1 MSYKLYT
8 DKVNKFSCNIQVEGT
23 SLANSRVRL
32 VVESDDLTYMF
43 NGQIYDEGTCEVTI
57 PKTKQ
62 FLPEGKKGMMRL
74 EIIADD
80 VYFEP
85 WNSVFTVEQEKKVA
99 VVVKEQIDT
108 KPKITVEVTQP
119 KEEKKPVVET
129 KEPVKQR
136 VVEKRSKND
145 DEVVLSKS
153 EFLKALL
160 GGIK

>member
-74 EIIADD
+74 EVIADD

-85 WNSVFTVEQEKKVA
+85 WNSIFTVEQEKKVA
-99 VVVKEQIDT
+99 VVVQEQAEV
-108 KPKITVEVTQP
+108 KPKITVEVAQP
-119 KEEKKPVVET
+119 KEIKKPVVET
-129 KEPVKQR
+129 KEPVTQKK
-136 VVEKRSKND
+136 VERKSENE
-145 DEVVLSKS
+145 EVVLSKA
-153 EFLKALL
+153 EFLKALM
-160 GGIK
+160 GGLK

>member
-23 SLANSRVRL
+23 SLANSKVRL

-43 NGQIYDEGTCEVTI
+43 NGRIFDEGTCEVTI

-74 EIIADD
+74 EVIADD

-85 WNSVFTVEQEKKVA
+85 WNSIFTVEQEKKVA
-99 VVVKEQIDT
+99 VVVQEQIDT
-108 KPKITVEVTQP
+108 KPKITVEVVQP
-119 KEEKKPVVET
+119 KENKKPVLET
-129 KEPVKQR
+129 KRSFKPSEKENVTISKQDLLR
-136 VVEKRSKND
+136 
-145 DEVVLSKS
+145 
-153 EFLKALL
+153 ALL
-160 GGIK
+160 KQQSR